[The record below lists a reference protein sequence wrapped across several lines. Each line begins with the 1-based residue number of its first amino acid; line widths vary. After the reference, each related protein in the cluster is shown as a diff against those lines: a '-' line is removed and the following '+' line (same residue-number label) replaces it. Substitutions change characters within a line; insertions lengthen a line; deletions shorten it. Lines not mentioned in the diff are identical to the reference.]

1 MEKINS
7 KKLELFLNQKQTLD
21 TLLEHGA
28 ITQAQ
33 HDFSLNGLRTKMG
46 IDESTEK
53 QNNEN
58 K

>member
-1 MEKINS
+1 MENEINN
-7 KKLELFLNQKQTLD
+7 KKMELFLNQKQTLD

-33 HDFSLNGLRTKMG
+33 HDFSLNGLRVKMG
-46 IDESTEK
+46 IKEENEK
-53 QNNEN
+53 SSN

>member
-1 MEKINS
+1 MKNEINS
-7 KKLELFLNQKQTLD
+7 KKLELFLNQKETLD

-33 HDFSLNGLRTKMG
+33 HDFSLNGLRDKMG
-46 IDESTEK
+46 ITEEDEK
-53 QNNEN
+53 INN